1 MSTDAFSPAVYP
13 RLHGVGLMAERE
25 KAEFEK
31 AKVRGYAEGHA
42 EGFRAG
48 NAVAAA
54 AQERAEADR
63 SAREAD
69 EAREVADAV
78 AAMHAAARS
87 LADRER
93 HLAAVTQSQVLA
105 RAVEL
110 AELIVAGEL
119 IDADASA
126 LSAVR
131 RAMAAV
137 DPADVREL
145 RLHADDIRTLER
157 LDAVSS
163 AFALSADE
171 TLERGDAVAMLEYG
185 FVDARVGSA
194 LERARRAVTEADA

>member
-13 RLHGVGLMAERE
+13 RLHGVGLTAERE
-25 KAEFEK
+25 NAGFEK

-48 NAVAAA
+48 NALAAA

-63 SAREAD
+63 SVREAREAQ
-69 EAREVADAV
+69 AVADAV

-93 HLAAVTQSQVLA
+93 HLAAVAQSQVLA

-110 AELIVAGEL
+110 AELIIAGEL
-119 IDADASA
+119 TDADTAA

-145 RLHADDIRTLER
+145 RLHPDDIRTLER
-157 LDAVSS
+157 LDAVPS

-171 TLERGDAVAMLEYG
+171 TLERGDAVAMLERG
-185 FVDARVGSA
+185 FVDARIGSA
-194 LERARRAVTEADA
+194 LERARLAVTESDA

>member
-13 RLHGVGLMAERE
+13 RLHGEGLTAERE
-25 KAEFEK
+25 KAVFEK

-54 AQERAEADR
+54 AQEQAEADR
-63 SAREAD
+63 SAREA
-69 EAREVADAV
+69 RETQAVTDAA

-93 HLAAVTQSQVLA
+93 HLAAVA
-105 RAVEL
+105 RALEL

-119 IDADASA
+119 TDSDASA

-157 LDAVSS
+157 LDAVPS

-171 TLERGDAVAMLEYG
+171 TLERGDAVAMLERG
-185 FVDARVGSA
+185 FVDARIGSA
-194 LERARRAVTEADA
+194 LERARRAVKEIDA

>member
-13 RLHGVGLMAERE
+13 RLHGEGLTAERE
-25 KAEFEK
+25 KAVFEK

-48 NAVAAA
+48 NALAAA
-54 AQERAEADR
+54 AQEQAEADR
-63 SAREAD
+63 SVREAREAQ
-69 EAREVADAV
+69 AVADAV

-93 HLAAVTQSQVLA
+93 HLAAVAQSQVLA

-110 AELIVAGEL
+110 AELIIAGEL
-119 IDADASA
+119 TDADTAA

-145 RLHADDIRTLER
+145 RLHPDDIRTLER
-157 LDAVSS
+157 LDAVPS

-171 TLERGDAVAMLEYG
+171 TLERGDAVAMLERG
-185 FVDARVGSA
+185 FVDARIGSA
-194 LERARRAVTEADA
+194 LERARLAVTESDA